1 MATKTNATLT
11 TLYYLLFARYGSTPI
26 KSDYSK
32 QWKTK
37 VFSTIFMYGPT
48 WAKRLD
54 IQDAV
59 RNLSDADIV
68 KGSASIYNNAANPD
82 TAPSTDTWDTIQGI
96 NSQNVTLHK
105 RGKLEGY
112 AMVESLLKTDV
123 TKEFIDRFK
132 KLFIQVVAPS
142 RPLIYDWT
150 DTYPA
155 GGDPE
160 STLIGDPNVPLF
172 GTYNTN
178 TFEEMFPDVTSFI
191 DDYKASGIPVVLP
204 EV

>member
-1 MATKTNATLT
+1 MATKSNANLT
-11 TLYYLLFARYGSTPI
+11 TLYHLLFAAYGSTPI
-26 KSDYSK
+26 KSDYPK
-32 QWKTK
+32 QWKDK
-37 VFSTIFMYGPT
+37 IFSTIFMYGPA

-82 TAPSTDTWDTIQGI
+82 TTPSTDTWDTIQGI

-112 AMVESLLKTDV
+112 AMVDSLLKTDV

-132 KLFIQVVAPS
+132 KYFIQVVTPG
-142 RPLIYDWT
+142 RPLWYDWS
-150 DTYPA
+150 DTFHTA
-155 GGDPE
+155 GSVDTAYGD
-160 STLIGDPNVPLF
+160 TNVPLF
-172 GTYNTN
+172 GNYMTE

-191 DDYKASGIPVVLP
+191 QDYKDSGIPVVLP
-204 EV
+204 EA

>member
-1 MATKTNATLT
+1 MATKSNATLT
-11 TLYYLLFARYGSTPI
+11 TLYYLLFAQYGSTPI
-26 KSDYSK
+26 KSDYPQ
-32 QWKTK
+32 QWKDK
-37 VFSTIFMYGPT
+37 IFSTIFMYAPA

-59 RNLSDADIV
+59 RALTDDEIV

-82 TAPSTDTWDTIQGI
+82 TTPSTDTWDTLQGI

-112 AMVESLLKTDV
+112 AMVDSLLKTDV

-132 KLFIQVVAPS
+132 KYFIQVVTPG
-142 RPLIYDWT
+142 RPLWYDWS
-150 DTYPA
+150 DTFPA
-155 GGDPE
+155 GGD
-160 STLIGDPNVPLF
+160 LDAIIGDPTVPLF
-172 GTYNTN
+172 GNYMTE
-178 TFEEMFPDVTSFI
+178 TFEEMFPSVTAFI